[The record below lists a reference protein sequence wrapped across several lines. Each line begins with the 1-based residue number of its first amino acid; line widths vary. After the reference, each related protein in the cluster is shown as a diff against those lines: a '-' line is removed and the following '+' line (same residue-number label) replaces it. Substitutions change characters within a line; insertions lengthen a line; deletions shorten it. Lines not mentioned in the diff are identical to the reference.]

1 MMFVEEKQ
9 LRDAFWNKYNYR
21 KNILKYQFESNA
33 RHGGVDLITIETVDR
48 AEDENSITFIGWEF
62 KLTDIKKAIAQA
74 ELSLEF
80 CHKVF
85 VVIPLEKRKL
95 IEDKYINY
103 LEEKKFIG
111 VIGVELDGRW
121 TMIYQ
126 PWMQKDENLK
136 LNQEIL
142 RLLGGIL

>member
-1 MMFVEEKQ
+1 MFVEEKK
-9 LRDAFWNKYNYR
+9 LREAFWSKYGYR

-33 RHGGVDLITIETVDR
+33 RHGGVDLLTIETVER
-48 AEDENSITFIGWEF
+48 AEEGNSITFIGWEF
-62 KLTDIKKAIAQA
+62 KLSDVKKAIAQA
-74 ELSLEF
+74 ELNLEF

-85 VVIPLEKRKL
+85 VVIPLEKRKIIEEKYIQYL
-95 IEDKYINY
+95 EDKKY
-103 LEEKKFIG
+103 IG

-126 PWMQKDENLK
+126 PWMQKDENIK

-142 RLLGGIL
+142 KLLGGVL

>member
-1 MMFVEEKQ
+1 MIFVEEKQ
-9 LRDAFWNKYNYR
+9 LRDAFWKKYNYR

-33 RHGGVDLITIETVDR
+33 RHGGVDLITVETVERPEGD
-48 AEDENSITFIGWEF
+48 SIVTFIGWEF
-62 KLTDIKKAIAQA
+62 KLSDIKKAIAQA

-85 VVIPLEKRKL
+85 VVIPLEKRKIIEEKYL
-95 IEDKYINY
+95 QYLEDKKY
-103 LEEKKFIG
+103 IG

-126 PWMQKDENLK
+126 PWMQKDDNIK
-136 LNQEIL
+136 INQEIL
-142 RLLGGIL
+142 KLLGGVL